1 MTKTTYF
8 QPRTLLFTGA
18 SNAFTVLFLLLSAVH
33 INFLTPVSAFAPHQQ
48 RRLQHCVRFAPMAD
62 HHDLTVVGMVSTLA
76 NGGYD
81 IVEEPFRFRA
91 APNQNSITNRA
102 ELVPHQPR
110 RGLLSTTLDLQFVL
124 PRRSTV
130 VAAQKVPAAMEHAER
145 LISRFAMVTALVLIA
160 NEVGTGQSLPDQIGS
175 VATMLIV

>member
-48 RRLQHCVRFAPMAD
+48 RRLQHCVRFAPIVD
-62 HHDLTVVGMVSTLA
+62 HDLTAVGMVSTLA

-81 IVEEPFRFRA
+81 DIVEESFLLRA
-91 APNQNSITNRA
+91 VSNQNSITNHA
-102 ELVPHQPR
+102 ELPFRPR

-145 LISRFAMVTALVLIA
+145 LISRVAMLTALVLIA
-160 NEVGTGQSLPDQIGS
+160 NELATGQSLPDQIGS
-175 VATMLIV
+175 IATLLIV